1 MSSLLDLIKAKKQQL
16 AAGNRR
22 KTIKFSDGTRRYRI
36 LPGWRKGD
44 EQFWHDFGQHYV
56 KNAAGDMQAVYVCA
70 DKTFG
75 KPCAVCDAIKSGIKV
90 ATDDATIETMKEA
103 LATGRV
109 LVNAV
114 ALGEGGNPDEVQILE
129 MPPSVFGQIV
139 EIIGEW
145 AEAGEQPLDPASGKD
160 LLVTRTGTGK
170 NTKYTVQVAAK
181 GTKLSPALLTKL
193 HNLDEYVAQESAEAE
208 QRALN
213 SVRSVAGLLPAPSR
227 TAAAPRPSALP
238 AGSEIVDDM
247 EVAPRPGRK
256 TEEFTDVPDFDAA
269 RGPAAAPAPAP
280 APSTASVST
289 GDDELDALLKEL
301 G

>member
-1 MSSLLDLIKAKKQQL
+1 MSSLLELIKAKKQSI

-22 KTIKFSDGTRRYRI
+22 KTIKFGDGSRRYRI

-44 EQFWHDFGQHYV
+44 EQFWHDFGQHFV
-56 KNAAGDMQAVYVCA
+56 KNAAGEMQAVYMCA

-75 KPCAVCDAIKSGIKV
+75 KPCTVCDAIRAGIKT
-90 ATDDATIETMKEA
+90 ATDEGTINTMKEA

-114 ALGEGGNPDEVQILE
+114 QLGDGGNPDEVHILE

-145 AEAGEQPLDPASGKD
+145 AEAGEQPLDPVTGKD
-160 LLVTRTGTGK
+160 LIVSRSGSGK
-170 NTKYTVQVAAK
+170 NTKYIVQVAAK
-181 GTKLSPALLTKL
+181 GTKLSPALLGKL

-213 SVRSVAGLLPAPSR
+213 SVRSVAGLLPAPARS
-227 TAAAPRPSALP
+227 AAAPRPSALP
-238 AGSEIVDDM
+238 AGSTVVDDM
-247 EVAPRPGRK
+247 EIAPRPSRK
-256 TEEFTDVPDFDAA
+256 PVEFEDVPDLEEK
-269 RGPAAAPAPAP
+269 AAAKPVPTPAPAP
-280 APSTASVST
+280 AVAGT